1 MVKEHPFHRWKNVC
15 GGGIQGWVKEW
26 SRNIHFPDG
35 TKYVGEWKDGKTWN
49 GTEYDKN
56 GNIIGKWVNG
66 VLQK

>member
-1 MVKEHPFHRWKNVC
+1 MLKLRQRCCKHIDALFYLKLYFTTGKNSYIPF
-15 GGGIQGWVKEW
+15 E
-26 SRNIHFPDG
+26 
-35 TKYVGEWKDGKTWN
+35 YEGEWKYGKEWN

>member
-1 MVKEHPFHRWKNVC
+1 MVKEHPFPRWKIVC
-15 GGGIQGWVKEW
+15 GGIQGWVKEW